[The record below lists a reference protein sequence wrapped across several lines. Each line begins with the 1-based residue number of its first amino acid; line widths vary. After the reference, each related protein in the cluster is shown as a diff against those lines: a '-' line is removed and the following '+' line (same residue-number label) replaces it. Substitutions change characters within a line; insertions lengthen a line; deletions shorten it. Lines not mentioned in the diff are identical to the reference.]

1 MAIATNDLSAPKL
14 AANLSFDHDLEG
26 IIEQSRRELQRA
38 AESWNSFGQDH
49 GSFADEFSTL

>member
-1 MAIATNDLSAPKL
+1 MAIATNDLSVPKL
-14 AANLSFDHDLEG
+14 ASNLSLYDDIEGVLE
-26 IIEQSRRELQRA
+26 QNRRELQRA